1 MEKNW
6 VKIRAFNKIYLGEI
20 AKEVLLDNG
29 INAVV
34 INKQASTHLDF
45 GDVEIYVAK
54 ENALKAINYL
64 KELN

>member
-6 VKIRAFNKIYLGEI
+6 VKIRAFNKVYLGEI
-20 AKEVLLDNG
+20 AKEVLFDNG
-29 INAVV
+29 IEAVV

-45 GDVEIYVAK
+45 GDVEVYVNQK
-54 ENALKAINYL
+54 NAIRAINYL